1 MRVVKP
7 LSLGLLTRPFEFRRR
22 FTLGVSVLA
31 FCPIG
36 GAPKLLAE
44 TGMWAFLGE
53 NLPPEVPL
61 DTGMPKQFGEFLA
74 AAHAFSPGGAPA
86 PSLRV
91 GIQLGERIKTLTVTG
106 DRMFDGKYTSQPAP
120 FTTMPIDWQHAY
132 GGKQL
137 PENPLGIG
145 AEAINATP
153 DKLLPLPNIVDPSG
167 ALRPAGF
174 GAIDQTWPQRAR
186 LAGTHDAAWL
196 KDHFPGFAPDIDWRF
211 FNIAPPDQ
219 QFAGPL
225 TGTETYAFEHLHP
238 EHKLITGQLPGIAPR
253 VFATRKG
260 QVGFEEVALR
270 LTTVW
275 FFPHLLRMV
284 LVHHGGL
291 SVAQEDAS
299 DVEHLVVGAD
309 PLGAL
314 RPAAAFEA
322 VMRART
328 EQGPAAAARALDDSA
343 LVPKDWVVPDP
354 AIAAQAALTQGE
366 GIALKRRRTRMENEH
381 ARLRAEII
389 AKGMDPDKLLPPLEP
404 DEEIPPL
411 EALPAFID
419 AKIAEAKAQQ
429 ALAEAEL
436 EKAKAEQAAKGLEP
450 PATAQPPSGPPD
462 FTAAGFRRQLE
473 AQAAG
478 LRVRGIRL
486 EALEA
491 KLAEPGIDEAWRE
504 IEVKLREVYRQGAHL
519 QAPAGPATAAR
530 NAEIRAWLSG
540 AALPPADADIYDFH
554 GADLAGL
561 NLAGKNLAGI
571 CLDGANL
578 AGANL
583 AGALLGNAV
592 LAHANLEDCNFDG
605 AELSGAN
612 LGGARLGR
620 ATLRGAVMKKTVLA
634 SADLTGARL
643 DGADLEGADFTDA
656 QFAGGFFGQA
666 RLPALVLIK
675 ADLRGWQAPGVML
688 EAATFIETDFTGA
701 MLAHAH
707 LAGVSFIGCTLDGVN
722 FTGADLGKCAFVKEC
737 VVRAVQFSG
746 ASLRGANFRETAM
759 GNCDFTQADLGLA
772 DFSGADLTGALLRRV
787 NATGARFT
795 AANLAGASL
804 VHGNFAQGDLAR
816 ADLRGADLTEG
827 EFYEANLARVRIDE
841 TTRRQGMLTVRMR
854 HLPLL
859 EAR

>member
-1 MRVVKP
+1 MRIVKP
-7 LSLGLLTRPFEFRRR
+7 MALGLLTRPFEFRRR

-36 GAPKLLAE
+36 DTPKLLAE

-53 NLPPEVPL
+53 HLPPGVPL
-61 DTGMPKQFGEFLA
+61 DTGMPKQFGEFVA
-74 AAHAFSPGGAPA
+74 AAQAFAPGGVPV

-106 DRMFDGKYTSQPAP
+106 DRLFDGKYTSQPAP
-120 FTTMPIDWQHAY
+120 FTTMPIDWPHAY
-132 GGKQL
+132 GGKSV
-137 PENPLGIG
+137 PENPLGMG
-145 AEAINATP
+145 AEAMFATP
-153 DKLLPLPNIVDPSG
+153 DKLLPLPNIVDPGG

-174 GAIDQTWPQRAR
+174 GALDQTWPQRAT
-186 LAGTHDAAWL
+186 LAGAHDAAWL
-196 KDHFPGFAPDIDWRF
+196 RDHFPGFAPDIDWRF
-211 FNIAPPDQ
+211 FNIAPTDQ
-219 QFAGPL
+219 HFPGPL
-225 TGTETYAFEHLHP
+225 MGTETYAFEHLHP
-238 EHKLITGQLPGIAPR
+238 EHRLITGRLPGIAPR
-253 VFATRKG
+253 LFATRKG
-260 QVGFEEVALR
+260 QAGFEEVALR

-284 LVHHGGL
+284 LVHHGSL
-291 SVAQEDAS
+291 NVAQEDAA

-309 PLGAL
+309 PMGAL

-322 VMRART
+322 VLRART
-328 EQGPAAAARALDDSA
+328 EPGPAAAARALDDGA
-343 LVPKDWVVPDP
+343 LVPRDWVVPDP

-366 GIALKRRRTRMENEH
+366 GIALKRRRARMEHEH
-381 ARLRAEII
+381 ARLRAEILS
-389 AKGMDPDKLLPPLEP
+389 KGLNPDELLPPLEP

-429 ALAEAEL
+429 AAAEAEL
-436 EKAKAEQAAKGLEP
+436 EKAKAAQAAKGQVLP
-450 PATAQPPSGPPD
+450 QAAPPSGPPD

-473 AQAAG
+473 SQAAG
-478 LRVRGIRL
+478 LRGLGQRV

-491 KLAEPGIDEAWRE
+491 KLAEPGIDESWRE
-504 IEVKLREVYRQGAHL
+504 IEVKLRDIYRMGAHL
-519 QAPAGPATAAR
+519 QAPAGPAAAAR
-530 NAEIRAWLSG
+530 NAEIRAWLTG
-540 AALPPADADIYDFH
+540 AAAPPLGADIYDFH

-571 CLDGANL
+571 CFDGVNL

-583 AGALLGNAV
+583 AGARLSNAV
-592 LAHANLEDCNFDG
+592 LAHANVEGCNFDG
-605 AELSGAN
+605 TELSGAN

-620 ATLRGAVMKKTVLA
+620 ATLRGAIMKKTVLA

-643 DGADLEGADFTDA
+643 DGADLEGADFAGAT
-656 QFAGGFFGQA
+656 FAGGFFGQA
-666 RLPALVLIK
+666 RMPALVLIK
-675 ADLRGWQAPGVML
+675 TDLRGWQAPGVML
-688 EAATFIETDFTGA
+688 EGATFIEVDFTGA
-701 MLAHAH
+701 MLAHAQ
-707 LAGVSFIGCTLDGVN
+707 LPGVSFIGCTLDGVN
-722 FTGADLGKCAFVKEC
+722 FSGADLGKCAFVKEC

-746 ASLRGANFRETAM
+746 ARLHGANFRETAM
-759 GNCDFTQADLGLA
+759 ANCDFSQADLTQA
-772 DFSGADLTGALLRRV
+772 DFSGADLSGALLGRV

-795 AANLAGASL
+795 AANLSRASL

-816 ADLRGADLTEG
+816 ADLRGADLTEA
-827 EFYEANLARVRIDE
+827 EFYEANLARVRLDE
-841 TTRRQGMLTVRMR
+841 TTRRNGMRTVRMR